1 MMVMAD
7 GFNRTVSNSTG
18 LSTNTTRM
26 LEQLAAGQLGDYLS
40 PSTFNTSFL
49 GPVGPVILDQNGD
62 MATGSFRVYNIQN
75 GAQREIGRMIAGN
88 LNLTSPPIFHDGT
101 TKYRSQLVYLTDPT

>member
-1 MMVMAD
+1 MSSNEGMAYSCMMVMAD

-18 LSTNTTRM
+18 LSTNTTFM

-62 MATGSFRVYNIQN
+62 MATGYV
-75 GAQREIGRMIAGN
+75 AIGRCAI
-88 LNLTSPPIFHDGT
+88 I
-101 TKYRSQLVYLTDPT
+101 